1 MSRRPLIAATVVV
14 AAVVGYAL
22 AQLAF
27 GATHGAPAT
36 TQPGARSAHRQLPR
50 PPQASRPQS
59 PYSRLAAVAAAA
71 RYLHA
76 LDPAPPSTA
85 RQVRLREL
93 TAAPFTAEALRAQAS
108 AASLAQQL
116 SRRGPT
122 FMRGWLLGYRLVSYT
137 RARARVAIWTVGLVA
152 SPAEVVAPQ
161 WSTTVCTL
169 VWADGSWRVSDAQV
183 TSGPTPPSAGADP
196 AATAEFA
203 RAADPYRSFSDA
215 P

>member
-1 MSRRPLIAATVVV
+1 MSRRSLIAGAIAV

-36 TQPGARSAHRQLPR
+36 TQPRTQPAYRQSPR
-50 PPQASRPQS
+50 PPQASPPQS
-59 PYSRLAAVAAAA
+59 ARSRLAAVAAAA
-71 RYLHA
+71 SYLHA
-76 LDPAPPSTA
+76 LDPAPPSAA
-85 RQVRLREL
+85 RQARLRDL

-108 AASLAQQL
+108 GAALAEQL
-116 SRRGPT
+116 WRRGPT

-152 SPAEVVAPQ
+152 SAAEVVAPQ

-169 VWADGSWRVSDAQV
+169 AWSDGSWRVSGAQV
-183 TSGPTPPSAGADP
+183 TSGPTPASDSTDP
-196 AATAEFA
+196 AAAAEFA
-203 RAADPYRSFSDA
+203 RTAAPYQAFSDA